1 MNAGYYGTVV
11 RSERMSSK
19 TNRPAE
25 RRRGLTRWSGGRFP
39 APNGVSWWVYL
50 IPAGVL
56 VAVVAFV
63 AVNLDRT
70 SSMLP
75 TSTGQGGL
83 PIGAIVPANSLSA
96 TTGGSMSLDNLR
108 GSKVVVYFYEGGG

>member
-1 MNAGYYGTVV
+1 
-11 RSERMSSK
+11 MSSK
-19 TNRPAE
+19 PNRPGE
-25 RRRGLTRWSGGRFP
+25 RRQGPARRPGGGVGARHR
-39 APNGVSWWVYL
+39 VSWWVYL

-63 AVNLDRT
+63 AVNLNRPPST
-70 SSMLP
+70 SP
-75 TSTGQGGL
+75 TGTGQRGL
-83 PIGAIVPANSLSA
+83 AIGAAVPTTPLSA